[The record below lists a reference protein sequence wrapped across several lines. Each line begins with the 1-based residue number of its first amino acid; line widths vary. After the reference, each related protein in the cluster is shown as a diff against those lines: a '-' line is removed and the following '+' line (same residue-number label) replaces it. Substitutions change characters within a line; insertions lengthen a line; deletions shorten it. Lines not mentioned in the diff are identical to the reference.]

1 MSTSPSS
8 DQRPRL
14 GWRHIGGIAAV
25 VFLAV
30 IAAVAVTVAVIG
42 PSNSEQQRP
51 APPSRPS
58 APAPPADRPPQGNQ
72 ALPTAAPPVQWELV
86 QRIAVPVSAE
96 AGPYVHNGAVAS
108 GFQRSPVGALVAAT
122 QISTRYLVSPGDGW
136 RQVTE
141 QQVLPGPGRDL
152 YMRARA
158 AAGDDL
164 GDAITQLAGFRFVT
178 YSPDVAVIQLA
189 SKAPNGGLVG
199 TTVTVRWAGG
209 DWKLE
214 LQPNGGVSPASAPL
228 ADLTYYTAFS
238 GVN

>member
-1 MSTSPSS
+1 M
-8 DQRPRL
+8 
-14 GWRHIGGIAAV
+14 
-25 VFLAV
+25 
-30 IAAVAVTVAVIG
+30 
-42 PSNSEQQRP
+42 
-51 APPSRPS
+51 
-58 APAPPADRPPQGNQ
+58 
-72 ALPTAAPPVQWELV
+72 

-96 AGPYVHNGAVAS
+96 AGPYSHAGAVAS
-108 GFQRSPVGALVAAT
+108 GFQRSPVGALMAAT

-164 GDAITQLAGFRFVT
+164 GEAITQLAGYRFVT

-189 SKAPNGGLVG
+189 SKSTNGGLVG
-199 TTVTVRWAGG
+199 TTITVRWSGG
-209 DWKLE
+209 DWRLE
-214 LQPNGGVSPASAPL
+214 LQPNGGASPASAPL